1 MIATHPAPAQR
12 RLHSA
17 DEVQEMLA
25 RAEAAQQA
33 WSATS
38 LAVRA
43 DCVRR
48 LGEVLRARRETLSRL
63 VTTEM
68 GKPIVQAEAEID
80 KCVSACDFYAEKVE
94 EFLRPTI
101 VATSFDE
108 SYIEY
113 DPLGI
118 VLAVMPWN
126 FPFWQVIRLLA
137 PAFAAGNAVV
147 LKHASNVPQCAVA
160 IENAVLSAGFPAGL
174 FRAMLI
180 PPDAVAGVIADPRV
194 AAVCVTGSSEVGAK
208 IASVAGTHLTK
219 VVLELGGSDP
229 FIVLEDADLG
239 HVVGEAVRSR
249 MLNAGQSCVAAKRFL
264 VHSARLQEFSELF
277 VAAARRLVVGDPWDR
292 DTDIGPLARPDLVA
306 SIERQVSE
314 SIAMGA
320 RVLVGGQGDR
330 AQGNFYPPTVLADVR
345 PGMPVFSEETFGPVA
360 AVTSAADDDELVAV
374 ANASSFGLGASIW
387 TGDLSRA
394 RKLATRLEVGCV
406 FVNCRVS
413 SDPALPFGGVK
424 DSGYG
429 RELGINGLRELTNI
443 KAVALRQPAVSTPG
457 ARPGA
462 RGL

>member
-1 MIATHPAPAQR
+1 MIATHSTPLR
-12 RLHSA
+12 GKLHSA
-17 DEVQEMLA
+17 VEVQEMLT
-25 RAEAAQQA
+25 RAEAAQEA

-38 LAVRA
+38 LEVRI

-48 LGEVLRARRETLSRL
+48 LGDVLRARRVTLSRL
-63 VTTEM
+63 MTTEM

-80 KCVSACDFYAEKVE
+80 KCASACDFYSENAK
-94 EFLRPTI
+94 EFLQPT
-101 VATSFDE
+101 VVSTAFDE
-108 SYIEY
+108 SYIQY

-137 PAFAAGNAVV
+137 PAFAAGNAVM

-160 IENAVLSAGFPAGL
+160 IEDAVLSAGFPAGL
-174 FRAMLI
+174 FRTMLI
-180 PPDAVAGVIADPRV
+180 PPDAVAEVIADPRV
-194 AAVCVTGSSEVGAK
+194 AAVCVTGSSEAGAK
-208 IASVAGTHLTK
+208 IAAVAGRHLTK
-219 VVLELGGSDP
+219 VVLELGGSDA
-229 FIVLEDADLG
+229 FIVLDDADLG

-264 VHSARLQEFSELF
+264 VHSARLEEFSELF
-277 VAAARRLVVGDPWDR
+277 VAAVRRLVVGDPWNR
-292 DTDIGPLARPDLVA
+292 DTDIGPLARPDLVE

-320 RVLVGGQGDR
+320 RLLVGGQRDR
-330 AQGNFYPPTVLADVR
+330 AQDRFYPPTVLADVR

-360 AVTSAADDDELVAV
+360 AVTSAADDDELVAL
-374 ANASSFGLGASIW
+374 ANASNFGLGASIW
-387 TGDLSRA
+387 TGDLDRA

-429 RELGINGLRELTNI
+429 RELGLNGLRELTNI
-443 KAVALRQPAVSTPG
+443 KAVALRRQPASPLG
-457 ARPGA
+457 ARPEA
-462 RGL
+462 RRV

>member
-1 MIATHPAPAQR
+1 MIADHPTPARR
-12 RLHSA
+12 RLHSL
-17 DEVQEMLA
+17 DEVHQMLA
-25 RAEAAQQA
+25 RAAAAQEE

-38 LAVRA
+38 LAARIE
-43 DCVRR
+43 CVRR
-48 LGEVLRARRETLSRL
+48 LGDVLRARREVLSRL
-63 VTTEM
+63 ITMEM

-80 KCVSACDFYAEKVE
+80 KCASACDFYAEKAE

-101 VATSFDE
+101 VASSFDE

-147 LKHASNVPQCAVA
+147 LKHASNVPECAVA
-160 IENAVLSAGFPAGL
+160 IEEAVLLAGFPAGL

-208 IASVAGTHLTK
+208 VASVAGSYLKK
-219 VVLELGGSDP
+219 VVLELGGSDA
-229 FIVLEDADLG
+229 FIVLDDADLDQ
-239 HVVGEAVRSR
+239 VVAEAVRAR

-264 VHSARLQEFSELF
+264 IHSAMYDEFSARF
-277 VAAARRLVVGDPWDR
+277 AATVARLVVGDPWDR
-292 DTDIGPLARPDLVA
+292 QTDVGPLARPDLVA
-306 SIERQVSE
+306 SIEHQVSA

-320 RVLVGGQGDR
+320 RVLVRRTVGDAR
-330 AQGNFYPPTVLADVR
+330 GNFYPPTVLADVR

-360 AVTSAADDDELVAV
+360 ALTPADGEQELVEL
-374 ANASSFGLGASIW
+374 ANASDYGLGASIW
-387 TGDLSRA
+387 TGDLGRA
-394 RKLATRLEVGCV
+394 RQLARRLDVGCV

-424 DSGYG
+424 HSGYG
-429 RELGINGLRELTNI
+429 RELGPDGLHELTNI
-443 KAVALRQPAVSTPG
+443 KAVALRQPSG
-457 ARPGA
+457 D
-462 RGL
+462 

>member
-17 DEVQEMLA
+17 GEVQEMLE
-25 RAEAAQQA
+25 RAAAVQQA

-38 LAVRA
+38 PAVRVA
-43 DCVRR
+43 CVRR

-80 KCVSACDFYAEKVE
+80 KCASACDFYAEKAE

-208 IASVAGTHLTK
+208 IAGVAGTHLTK
-219 VVLELGGSDP
+219 VVLELGGSDA

-249 MLNAGQSCVAAKRFL
+249 MLNAGQSCVAAKRIL
-264 VHSARLQEFSELF
+264 VHSARLEEFSELF
-277 VAAARRLVVGDPWDR
+277 VAAVRRLVVGDPWDR

-330 AQGNFYPPTVLADVR
+330 AQGSFYPPTVLADVR

-360 AVTSAADDDELVAV
+360 AVTSAADDDELVAL
-374 ANASSFGLGASIW
+374 ANASNFGLGASIW

-429 RELGINGLRELTNI
+429 RELGVNGLRELTNI
-443 KAVALRQPAVSTPG
+443 KSVALRQPTVSPPG
-457 ARPGA
+457 GRPGA
-462 RGL
+462 RRL